1 MTRQSNSIVELAK
14 IHILVYKVIIGDTIL
29 SLTLNMNGFNATLL
43 IDIVLM
49 ETNLDNNIV
58 NVGYVSNEVG
68 KYHRN
73 SFYKLSE
80 YRIPILDM

>member
-1 MTRQSNSIVELAK
+1 
-14 IHILVYKVIIGDTIL
+14 
-29 SLTLNMNGFNATLL
+29 MNGFNATLL